1 MGRPE
6 PVVLFAQT
14 ILHSQLDEYVDEVL
28 FSEPVVITACEFLE
42 QNASPSTPNISL
54 VGATSPPSFALEV
67 FVHCDGESRFRRLCL
82 PFLYSHSSSNVLEV
96 EAIVTNHLVL
106 RGTYRSLTLVIYG
119 NTAEDLGQFNIE
131 LGLDHSLANVVSS
144 PSEGKF
150 EDLPPALRSSK
161 FKFEESLSSI
171 KPLSFQSTDLEL
183 SLEVKKILYLALKM
197 HQILNVENLIPDLG
211 SVVISAVSKYVTS
224 SNCMPHS
231 WNQDLADGS
240 SKSNL
245 DPQESNI
252 VHTEAS
258 NELFEIWK
266 NVHSI
271 AATLLGDDGF
281 AVGLEELPTTKTIFE
296 LFNNSFPYYRNCSLL
311 DLQCPSQNNWLVMS
325 LSLVLLI
332 CSSKESCFYFVDAG
346 GMEQIINLLCWKTP
360 KSTATTLLL
369 LGIVENATRHGVG
382 CEAFLGWWP
391 RSDRNSIPT
400 GSSDGYCSLLKLLLE
415 KERHD
420 IASRATY
427 VLQRLRFYEI
437 LSRYESAVIKV
448 VSNLP
453 SDELSSDRVSFLI
466 FASNELAEMSKL
478 IKICGP
484 IEDPSPE
491 AIARRIS
498 KSSHLEDSLSFK
510 ATIGLITSSKYSFLQ
525 FDTDSCLLSLIQERG
540 FFPLSAA
547 LLSSPVMHL
556 ASGPAAEILME
567 ITSSIESILLSLLF
581 CRSGLSFLLSQP
593 EATELIV
600 LSLQDG
606 KDMNKT
612 ECITLRHAFVLL
624 SKGFFCRPQEVGMIT
639 ELHLKVGSAA
649 NRLLAVPPNSDEL
662 LWVLWELC
670 AISRSDSGR
679 QALLALGYFPEAIS
693 VLLSS
698 ISSYKDL
705 DSTMIK
711 NGGSPLGLAIFHS
724 AAEILEVLVADSTAS
739 SLKSWI
745 GFAVDLHKALHSS
758 SPGSNRKDAPTRLLE
773 WIDAG
778 VIYQR
783 NGAVGLLRYSAILAS
798 GEDAHFSS
806 GNVLVSDSMDVENV
820 VADSNNTSDGQVI
833 DNLLGKLVTNKYF
846 DGVALCSTSVVQL
859 TTAFRILAF
868 ISEDKAVASSLFE
881 EGAITVIYIVLMNCK
896 SMLERLSNSY
906 DYLVDEGAELS
917 STTELLL
924 DRTHEQ
930 ALVDLMTPSLV
941 LLINLLQILH
951 GTKEQ
956 YRNKKLLTALLRLHK
971 EVSPRLAACAADLS
985 FMFPSFAVSFGV
997 VCQLITSALACWPL
1011 YNWTP
1016 GLFHCLL
1023 ENVEPTNASVPLG
1036 PKDACSLLC
1045 LLGDLFPDEG
1055 IWMWNVEVP
1064 SLSAIRSLSTATV
1077 LGPQVEKQ
1085 VNWHLRPEHV
1095 SVLLVRLMPQ
1105 LDRLA
1110 RVIDNFATSALMV
1123 IQDMLRIFIVR
1134 VASEKVECAVVLLR
1148 PIFIWLNDKVD
1159 GTSLSEGEVFK
1170 VHQLLKFITKLSE
1183 HPNGKVLLWKMG
1195 IARVLNKL
1203 LKNCSNTS
1211 YLEDKMI
1218 SERGTHRSDQL
1229 MLKWRIPLFRCL
1241 ASIFSAQPSGKEQTA
1256 IEQSSENASV
1266 EECSSIMHHLLLLC
1280 QVLPVGREML
1290 ACSMAFKEVAS
1301 SYICRTAVPLIFSQL
1316 QILNQDDEEKTESD
1330 TYHDP
1335 LNMDNWRCFTPLLK
1349 CFKQLLKYVDANNPT
1364 DYCVETVY
1372 SFILGAIA
1380 LSQYGD
1386 SLEGLIILRC
1396 LFGHPFEH
1404 SLTLKS
1410 SGDSLDES
1418 TVLVKTFEEKI
1429 SQGHDHLSSSVGK
1442 SLLNQQVQSSITLL
1456 CSILEN
1462 AGLLEDSVQMVLEGT
1477 YLPFGVVRSVVM
1489 TSRLMPSLASA
1500 SVNHES
1506 VLFFS
1511 NAWKVIADSEEPVE
1525 GEFSKRL
1532 VWELPDSSLDRQLIA
1547 GQSASRKLALGEAAS
1562 RRIKDNQTPEPTGQ
1576 FARSLNTT
1584 SASTGHA
1591 RRDTFRHRKPNTSR
1605 PPSMHV
1611 DDYVARERNIDGAS
1625 SASNIV
1631 NSTPRGTLSGRPP
1644 SIHVDEFMARQ
1655 RERQNPVPVPSGDAP
1670 QVKSQ
1675 TSLDDNVSAKAEK
1688 PRQPKADLDDDQEI
1702 DIVFDEESEPDDKLP
1717 FPQPDDN
1724 LPPPVIIGENS
1735 PGPVVEETENQQ
1747 NEKSPFSQREISIS
1761 KNNESLGADIS
1772 SRTAMPPEAN
1782 VPLERKGSVSSPAP
1796 EKRAF
1801 SDHADEPAYFS
1812 SHNKRPAEAPLQQLR
1827 PNTYQKRSAHKL
1839 SESSLS
1845 SGSHGHDHRFSR
1857 NQPPLPPMPLPT
1869 NSMPTRSPESSQ
1881 RRSTSYNTRD
1891 SARDGPPAYPSNYPL
1906 QPFEASMPT
1915 AFVGLQAQTEHALVS
1930 NGTSSSNA
1938 PNADVNFLWNNF
1950 PVNRAPMEHFSS
1962 GSSARPMAPLAQP
1975 YSTPH
1980 SAMSSGSPASHLYN
1994 QGTSVVQPNPSSS
2007 LMNDAN
2013 LGINSTSGSAI
2024 LSSFL
2029 PTFATQL
2036 LMGRPPMSSP
2046 FFGTSLQ
2053 QVQLSSGL
2061 AQTGSNPQPSVSSV
2075 QARPPPPPPL
2085 PQQPHPSQT
2094 QQHLA
2099 SLQWQQHQEQPQ
2111 SYAQNSIQSQMTLQ
2125 FQNQLPVPQMQ
2136 FYPSQQ
2142 EFAAQTLRQAGEQSQ
2157 VANQTAQADGSSQQQ
2172 REPEIDLNQFFSSP
2186 EAIQSLLSD
2195 RAKLCQLLEANP
2207 KLMQMLQER
2216 IGGSK

>member
-150 EDLPPALRSSK
+150 EDLPPALHSSK
-161 FKFEESLSSI
+161 FKFEESLSSL
-171 KPLSFQSTDLEL
+171 KPLSFQSTDLDL

-197 HQILNVENLIPDLG
+197 YQVPSVENLIPELG
-211 SVVISAVSKYVTS
+211 SVVISAVSKYVTT

-231 WNQDLADGS
+231 WNQDLADGFD
-240 SKSNL
+240 KSNL
-245 DPQESNI
+245 DPQGNNNI
-252 VHTEAS
+252 HTEVS
-258 NELFEIWK
+258 EELLEIWK
-266 NVHSI
+266 NVHSV
-271 AATLLGDDGF
+271 AATRNGDNGF
-281 AVGLEELPTTKTIFE
+281 AFVLEEIPTTKILFE
-296 LFNNSFPYYRNCSLL
+296 LFNSCFPYYRDSSLL

-346 GMEQIINLLCWKTP
+346 GMEQIVNLLCWKTP

-391 RSDRNSIPT
+391 RNDQNCIPT

-437 LSRYESAVIKV
+437 LSRYESAVVKV
-448 VSNLP
+448 VSDLP
-453 SDELSSDRVSFLI
+453 SDELSTDAVSFLI

-478 IKICGP
+478 INMCGP
-484 IEDPSPE
+484 IEDPSAV
-491 AIARRIS
+491 AIARRLS
-498 KSSHLEDSLSFK
+498 KSSLRYRFMFVISYPE
-510 ATIGLITSSKYSFLQ
+510 
-525 FDTDSCLLSLIQERG
+525 QERG

-556 ASGPAAEILME
+556 ASGPAAEILLE

-581 CRSGLSFLLSQP
+581 SRSGLSFLLSQP

-698 ISSYKDL
+698 LSSYKDL
-705 DSTMIK
+705 DSTMTK
-711 NGGSPLGLAIFHS
+711 DGGSPLGLAIFHS

-745 GFAVDLHKALHSS
+745 EFATDLHKALHSS

-820 VADSNNTSDGQVI
+820 VSDSNNTSDGQVI
-833 DNLLGKLVTNKYF
+833 DNLLGKLVANKYF

-956 YRNKKLLTALLRLHK
+956 YRNKKLLTALLRLHR

-1011 YNWTP
+1011 YNWAP

-1064 SLSAIRSLSTATV
+1064 SLSAIRSLSTGTV

-1095 SVLLVRLMPQ
+1095 AILLVRLMPQ

-1123 IQDMLRIFIVR
+1123 IQDMLRIFVVR
-1134 VASEKVECAVVLLR
+1134 VASEKIECAVVLLR

-1170 VHQLLKFITKLSE
+1170 VHQLLKFIAKLSE

-1195 IARVLNKL
+1195 VARVLKKL
-1203 LKNCSNTS
+1203 LQNCSSAS
-1211 YLEDKMI
+1211 YLEDKM
-1218 SERGTHRSDQL
+1218 SERGAHRSDQL

-1241 ASIFSAQPSGKEQTA
+1241 ASIFSAHPSTKEQTA
-1256 IEQSSENASV
+1256 IEESSENASA
-1266 EECSSIMHHLLLLC
+1266 EECSSIMHHLLVLC
-1280 QVLPVGREML
+1280 QVLPVGREMF

-1301 SYICRTAVPLIFSQL
+1301 SYICRNAVPLIFSQI
-1316 QILNQDDEEKTESD
+1316 QTPNQDDEEKNESD
-1330 TYHDP
+1330 TYHDSS
-1335 LNMDNWRCFTPLLK
+1335 NMDNWRCFIPLLK
-1349 CFKQLLKYVDANNPT
+1349 CFKRLLKYVDANHPT
-1364 DYCVETVY
+1364 DYCVQTIY

-1396 LFGHPFEH
+1396 LLGHSFDR
-1404 SLTLKS
+1404 SLTLKPTD
-1410 SGDSLDES
+1410 DSLNEGIG
-1418 TVLVKTFEEKI
+1418 LLKTFEERI
-1429 SQGHDHLSSSVGK
+1429 HQGYDDLSRSVGK
-1442 SLLNQQVQSSITLL
+1442 SLLNQVQSSITLL

-1462 AGLLEDSVQMVLEGT
+1462 SGLLEDSVQMVLEGT

-1489 TSRLMPSLASA
+1489 TSRLMPSIA
-1500 SVNHES
+1500 SVNHEY

-1525 GEFSKRL
+1525 GEFSKKL
-1532 VWELPDSSLDRQLIA
+1532 VWELPDSSLERP

-1562 RRIKDNQTPEPTGQ
+1562 RRIKDNQATEPTGQ
-1576 FARSLNTT
+1576 FTRGLSTA

-1625 SASNIV
+1625 SASNVV

-1655 RERQNPVPVPSGDAP
+1655 RERQNPVPAPSGDAP

-1675 TSLDDNVSAKAEK
+1675 TSLDDDTRAKTEK
-1688 PRQPKADLDDDQEI
+1688 LQQPKADLDDDQEI
-1702 DIVFDEESEPDDKLP
+1702 DIVFDAESESDDKLP

-1724 LPPPVIIGENS
+1724 LPPPVIVGENS
-1735 PGPVVEETENQQ
+1735 PGPVVEETENQ
-1747 NEKSPFSQREISIS
+1747 NEKSPFSHRDMPVS
-1761 KNNESLGADIS
+1761 KNSDSLGADLS
-1772 SRTAMPPEAN
+1772 SQTAMPPEAN
-1782 VPLERKGSVSSPAP
+1782 VSLERKDSVSSP
-1796 EKRAF
+1796 EKNVF
-1801 SDHADEPAYFS
+1801 SDQADEPAYIS
-1812 SHNKRPAEAPLQQLR
+1812 SRNKRPAEAPLRQLR
-1827 PNTYQKRSAHKL
+1827 PNNYQKRSPYKL
-1839 SESSLS
+1839 SESSVS
-1845 SGSHGHDHRFSR
+1845 SGSHGHDHRLSK

-1869 NSMPTRSPESSQ
+1869 YSMPTQSPDSSQ
-1881 RRSTSYNTRD
+1881 RRSSSY
-1891 SARDGPPAYPSNYPL
+1891 SARDGPPPFPSNYPV

-1915 AFVGLQAQTEHALVS
+1915 AFVGLQAQTEHALAN

-1938 PNADVNFLWNNF
+1938 PSADGNFLWNNF
-1950 PVNRAPMEHFSS
+1950 PVNRLSMEHFSS
-1962 GSSARPMAPLAQP
+1962 GSSARPMPPLP
-1975 YSTPH
+1975 PTYSVPTTQH
-1980 SAMSSGSPASHLYN
+1980 GAMSSGSPASLYN
-1994 QGTSVVQPNPSSS
+1994 QGNSVVQPSLSSS
-2007 LMNDAN
+2007 LMNEAN
-2013 LGINSTSGSAI
+2013 SVMNSALASQ
-2024 LSSFL
+2024 F
-2029 PTFATQL
+2029 
-2036 LMGRPPMSSP
+2036 LMGRPPMP
-2046 FFGTSLQ
+2046 TQFYGTSLQ
-2053 QVQLSSGL
+2053 HVQLSSGL
-2061 AQTGSNPQPSVSSV
+2061 PQNVSNPQASVSSM

-2094 QQHLA
+2094 QQHLG
-2099 SLQWQQHQEQPQ
+2099 SVQWQQHQEQAQ
-2111 SYAQNSIQSQMTLQ
+2111 SYAQSSMQPQMALQ
-2125 FQNQLPVPQMQ
+2125 FQNQIPVPQMQ
-2136 FYPSQQ
+2136 FYQSQQ
-2142 EFAAQTLRQAGEQSQ
+2142 EFAGQTMRQVGEQSQ
-2157 VANQTAQADGSSQQQ
+2157 VVNQSIQAGSSSQQQ
-2172 REPEIDLNQFFSSP
+2172 RDTDIDLQNFFSSP
-2186 EAIQSLLSD
+2186 EAIQSLLAD
-2195 RAKLCQLLEANP
+2195 RERLTDLLEKNP
-2207 KLMQMLQER
+2207 KLMNKLEAVLRQQ
-2216 IGGSK
+2216 

>member
-67 FVHCDGESRFRRLCL
+67 FVHCNGESRFRRLCL

-161 FKFEESLSSI
+161 FKFEESLSSL
-171 KPLSFQSTDLEL
+171 KPLSFRSTDLDL

-197 HQILNVENLIPDLG
+197 YQMPSVENMIPDLG
-211 SVVISAVSKYVTS
+211 SAVISAVSKYVIS

-231 WNQDLADGS
+231 WNQDLADGFDKGS
-240 SKSNL
+240 L
-245 DPQESNI
+245 DPQGSNNI
-252 VHTEAS
+252 NTEAS
-258 NELFEIWK
+258 EELLEIWK
-266 NVHSI
+266 NVHSV
-271 AATLLGDDGF
+271 AATRNGDNDF
-281 AVGLEELPTTKTIFE
+281 AFILEELPTTKILFE
-296 LFNNSFPYYRNCSLL
+296 LFNNCFPYYTNCSLL
-311 DLQCPSQNNWLVMS
+311 DLQCPSQNNWLVTS

-346 GMEQIINLLCWKTP
+346 GMEQIVNLLCWKTP

-391 RSDRNSIPT
+391 RSDQNSIPT

-427 VLQRLRFYEI
+427 LLQRLRFYEI
-437 LSRYESAVIKV
+437 LSRYESAVVKV
-448 VSNLP
+448 VSDLP
-453 SDELSSDRVSFLI
+453 SDELSPDAVSFLI

-478 IKICGP
+478 INMCGP
-484 IEDPSPE
+484 IEDPSPV

-498 KSSHLEDSLSFK
+498 KSSHLEDTLSFK
-510 ATIGLITSSKYSFLQ
+510 ATVGLITSSKYSFLQ

-581 CRSGLSFLLSQP
+581 CRPGLSFLLSQP

-698 ISSYKDL
+698 LSSYKDL
-705 DSTMIK
+705 DSTMTK
-711 NGGSPLGLAIFHS
+711 DGGSPLGLAIFHS

-745 GFAVDLHKALHSS
+745 ESATDLHKALHSS

-820 VADSNNTSDGQVI
+820 VSDSNNTSDGQVI
-833 DNLLGKLVTNKYF
+833 DNLLGKLVANKYF

-881 EGAITVIYIVLMNCK
+881 EGVITVIYIVLMNCK

-956 YRNKKLLTALLRLHK
+956 YRNKKLLTALLRLHR

-1011 YNWTP
+1011 YNWAP

-1023 ENVEPTNASVPLG
+1023 ENVETTNASVPLG

-1064 SLSAIRSLSTATV
+1064 SLSAIRSLSTGTV

-1095 SVLLVRLMPQ
+1095 AILLVRLMPQ

-1123 IQDMLRIFIVR
+1123 IQDMLRIFVVR
-1134 VASEKVECAVVLLR
+1134 VASEKIECAVVLLR

-1170 VHQLLKFITKLSE
+1170 VHQLLKFIAKLSE

-1195 IARVLNKL
+1195 VARVLKKL
-1203 LKNCSNTS
+1203 LQTCSSAS
-1211 YLEDKMI
+1211 YLEDRM
-1218 SERGTHRSDQL
+1218 SERGAHRSDQL

-1241 ASIFSAQPSGKEQTA
+1241 ASIFSAKPSSKEQTA
-1256 IEQSSENASV
+1256 IEESLENASA
-1266 EECSSIMHHLLLLC
+1266 EECSSIMHHLLVLC
-1280 QVLPVGREML
+1280 QVLPVGREMF

-1301 SYICRTAVPLIFSQL
+1301 SYICRNAVPLIFSQI
-1316 QILNQDDEEKTESD
+1316 QTPNQDDEEKNETD
-1330 TYHDP
+1330 TYHDSS
-1335 LNMDNWRCFTPLLK
+1335 NMDNWRCFTPLLK
-1349 CFKQLLKYVDANNPT
+1349 CFKRLLKYIDANHPT
-1364 DYCVETVY
+1364 DYCVQTTY

-1396 LFGHPFEH
+1396 LLGHSFDRV
-1404 SLTLKS
+1404 LTLKPAD
-1410 SGDSLDES
+1410 DSLNEGIS
-1418 TVLVKTFEEKI
+1418 LMKTFEENI
-1429 SQGHDHLSSSVGK
+1429 QQGYDDLSSSVGK
-1442 SLLNQQVQSSITLL
+1442 SLLNQVQSSITLL

-1462 AGLLEDSVQMVLEGT
+1462 SGPLEDSVQMVLEGT
-1477 YLPFGVVRSVVM
+1477 YLPFGVARSVVM
-1489 TSRLMPSLASA
+1489 TSRLMPSLASI
-1500 SVNHES
+1500 SHES
-1506 VLFFS
+1506 VIFFS
-1511 NAWKVIADSEEPVE
+1511 NAWKVFADSEEPVE

-1532 VWELPDSSLDRQLIA
+1532 VWELPDSSLERQLIP

-1562 RRIKDNQTPEPTGQ
+1562 RRIKDNQAPEPTGQ
-1576 FARSLNTT
+1576 FSRVLSTT

-1625 SASNIV
+1625 STSNIV

-1655 RERQNPVPVPSGDAP
+1655 RERQNPVPAPSGDAP

-1675 TSLDDNVSAKAEK
+1675 TSLDDNVRAKTEK
-1688 PRQPKADLDDDQEI
+1688 LQQPKADLDDDQEI
-1702 DIVFDEESEPDDKLP
+1702 DIVFDEESESDDKLP

-1724 LPPPVIIGENS
+1724 LPPPVIVGENS
-1735 PGPVVEETENQQ
+1735 PGPVVEETENQ
-1747 NEKSPFSQREISIS
+1747 NEKSPFS
-1761 KNNESLGADIS
+1761 KNSESLAADIS
-1772 SRTAMPPEAN
+1772 SRTATLPEAN
-1782 VPLERKGSVSSPAP
+1782 VSLGRKDSVSSP
-1796 EKRAF
+1796 EKTAF
-1801 SDHADEPAYFS
+1801 SDHADEPAYIS
-1812 SHNKRPAEAPLQQLR
+1812 SHNKRPAEASLRQLR
-1827 PNTYQKRSAHKL
+1827 PNNYQKRSPYKL
-1839 SESSLS
+1839 SESSIS
-1845 SGSHGHDHRFSR
+1845 SGSHGHDHRLSK
-1857 NQPPLPPMPLPT
+1857 NQPPLPPMPLP
-1869 NSMPTRSPESSQ
+1869 NSSMPIQSPDSSQ
-1881 RRSTSYNTRD
+1881 RRSSSY
-1891 SARDGPPAYPSNYPL
+1891 SARDGPPPFPSNYPV
-1906 QPFEASMPT
+1906 QPFEAIT
-1915 AFVGLQAQTEHALVS
+1915 AFVGLQAQTEHAMAN

-1938 PNADVNFLWNNF
+1938 PNADASFTWNSF
-1950 PVNRAPMEHFSS
+1950 PVNRKPMEHFSS
-1962 GSSARPMAPLAQP
+1962 GSSARPMQSLPP
-1975 YSTPH
+1975 HYSVPATQH
-1980 SAMSSGSPASHLYN
+1980 AAMSSGSPASLYN
-1994 QGTSVVQPNPSSS
+1994 QGNSGVQPSS
-2007 LMNDAN
+2007 LMNDATS
-2013 LGINSTSGSAI
+2013 GMNSASGSAM
-2024 LSSFL
+2024 LSSLL
-2029 PTFATQL
+2029 PSLASQF
-2036 LMGRPPMSSP
+2036 LMGRPPMSTQ

-2053 QVQLSSGL
+2053 HVQLSSGL
-2061 AQTGSNPQPSVSSV
+2061 PQNLSNPQPSVSSM
-2075 QARPPPPPPL
+2075 QARPPAPPL

-2094 QQHLA
+2094 QQYLG
-2099 SLQWQQHQEQPQ
+2099 SVQWQQHQEQPQ
-2111 SYAQNSIQSQMTLQ
+2111 SYAQSSMQPQMALQ
-2125 FQNQLPVPQMQ
+2125 FQNQLSVPQMQ
-2136 FYPSQQ
+2136 FYQTQQQHQQQQ
-2142 EFAAQTLRQAGEQSQ
+2142 EFAAQALRQAGEQSQ
-2157 VANQTAQADGSSQQQ
+2157 LANQSIQAGSSSQQQ
-2172 REPEIDLNQFFSSP
+2172 REREQDINLQQLFSSP
-2186 EAIQSLLSD
+2186 EAIQSLLGD
-2195 RAKLCQLLEANP
+2195 REKLTNLLETNP
-2207 KLMQMLQER
+2207 KLMQMLQDR
-2216 IGGSK
+2216 IGK

>member
-150 EDLPPALRSSK
+150 EDLPPALHSSK
-161 FKFEESLSSI
+161 FKFEESLSSL
-171 KPLSFQSTDLEL
+171 KPLSFQSTDLDL
-183 SLEVKKILYLALKM
+183 SLEVKKILYLALKLY
-197 HQILNVENLIPDLG
+197 QVPSVENLIPDLG
-211 SVVISAVSKYVTS
+211 SAVISAVSKYVTT

-231 WNQDLADGS
+231 WNQDLADGFN
-240 SKSNL
+240 KSNL
-245 DPQESNI
+245 DPQGSNNI
-252 VHTEAS
+252 HTEVS
-258 NELFEIWK
+258 EELLEIWK
-266 NVHSI
+266 NVHSV
-271 AATLLGDDGF
+271 AATRNGDNGF
-281 AVGLEELPTTKTIFE
+281 AFVLEEIPTTKILFE
-296 LFNNSFPYYRNCSLL
+296 LFNSCFPYYRDSSLL

-346 GMEQIINLLCWKTP
+346 GMEQIVNLLCWKTP

-391 RSDRNSIPT
+391 RNDQNCIPT

-427 VLQRLRFYEI
+427 LLQRLRFYEI
-437 LSRYESAVIKV
+437 LSRYESAVVKV
-448 VSNLP
+448 VSDLP
-453 SDELSSDRVSFLI
+453 SDELSTDAVSFLI

-478 IKICGP
+478 INMCGP
-484 IEDPSPE
+484 IEDPSAV
-491 AIARRIS
+491 AIARRLS
-498 KSSHLEDSLSFK
+498 KSSRLEDSLSFK
-510 ATIGLITSSKYSFLQ
+510 ATVALITSSKYSFLQ

-556 ASGPAAEILME
+556 ANGPAAEILME

-581 CRSGLSFLLSQP
+581 SRSGLSFLLSQP

-670 AISRSDSGR
+670 SISRSDSGR

-698 ISSYKDL
+698 LSSYKDL
-705 DSTMIK
+705 DSTMTK
-711 NGGSPLGLAIFHS
+711 DGGSPLGLAIFHS

-745 GFAVDLHKALHSS
+745 EFATDLHKALHSS

-820 VADSNNTSDGQVI
+820 VSDSNNTSDGQVI
-833 DNLLGKLVTNKYF
+833 DNLLGKLVANKYF
-846 DGVALCSTSVVQL
+846 DGVALSSTSVVQL

-930 ALVDLMTPSLV
+930 ALVDVMTPSLV

-956 YRNKKLLTALLRLHK
+956 YRNKKLLTALLRLHR

-1011 YNWTP
+1011 YNWAP

-1055 IWMWNVEVP
+1055 IWIWNVEVP
-1064 SLSAIRSLSTATV
+1064 SLSAIRSLSTGTV

-1095 SVLLVRLMPQ
+1095 AILLVRLMPQ

-1123 IQDMLRIFIVR
+1123 IQDMLRIFVVR
-1134 VASEKVECAVVLLR
+1134 VASEKIECAVVLLR

-1170 VHQLLKFITKLSE
+1170 VHQLLKFIAKLSE

-1195 IARVLNKL
+1195 VARVLKKL
-1203 LKNCSNTS
+1203 LQNCSSAS
-1211 YLEDKMI
+1211 YLEDKM
-1218 SERGTHRSDQL
+1218 SERGAHRSDQL

-1241 ASIFSAQPSGKEQTA
+1241 ASIFSAHPSTKEQTA
-1256 IEQSSENASV
+1256 IEESSENASA
-1266 EECSSIMHHLLLLC
+1266 EECSSIMHHLLVLC
-1280 QVLPVGREML
+1280 QVLPVGREMF

-1301 SYICRTAVPLIFSQL
+1301 SYICRNAVPLIFSQI
-1316 QILNQDDEEKTESD
+1316 QTPNQDDVEKNESD
-1330 TYHDP
+1330 YHDSS
-1335 LNMDNWRCFTPLLK
+1335 NMDNWRCFTPLLK
-1349 CFKQLLKYVDANNPT
+1349 CFKRLLKYVDANHPT
-1364 DYCVETVY
+1364 DYCVQTIY

-1386 SLEGLIILRC
+1386 SFEGLIILRC
-1396 LFGHPFEH
+1396 LLGHSFDS
-1404 SLTLKS
+1404 SLALKPTD
-1410 SGDSLDES
+1410 DSLNEGI
-1418 TVLVKTFEEKI
+1418 VLLKTFEERI
-1429 SQGHDHLSSSVGK
+1429 HQGYNDLSRPVGK
-1442 SLLNQQVQSSITLL
+1442 SLLNQVQSSITLL

-1462 AGLLEDSVQMVLEGT
+1462 SGLLEDSVQMVLEGT

-1489 TSRLMPSLASA
+1489 TSRLMPSIA
-1500 SVNHES
+1500 SVNHEY

-1511 NAWKVIADSEEPVE
+1511 NAWKFIADSEEPVE

-1532 VWELPDSSLDRQLIA
+1532 VWELPDSSLERP

-1562 RRIKDNQTPEPTGQ
+1562 RRIKDNQATEPTGQ
-1576 FARSLNTT
+1576 FTRGLSTA

-1625 SASNIV
+1625 SASNVV

-1655 RERQNPVPVPSGDAP
+1655 RERQNPVPAPSGDVP

-1675 TSLDDNVSAKAEK
+1675 TSLDDNTRAKTEK
-1688 PRQPKADLDDDQEI
+1688 LQQPKADLDDDQEI
-1702 DIVFDEESEPDDKLP
+1702 DIVFDAESESDDKLP

-1724 LPPPVIIGENS
+1724 LPPPVIVGENS
-1735 PGPVVEETENQQ
+1735 PGPVVEETENQ
-1747 NEKSPFSQREISIS
+1747 NEKSPFSHRDMPVS
-1761 KNNESLGADIS
+1761 KSSDSLGADLS
-1772 SRTAMPPEAN
+1772 SQTAMPPEAN
-1782 VPLERKGSVSSPAP
+1782 VSLERKDSVSSP
-1796 EKRAF
+1796 EKNVF
-1801 SDHADEPAYFS
+1801 SDQADEPAYIS
-1812 SHNKRPAEAPLQQLR
+1812 SRNKRPAEAPLRQLR
-1827 PNTYQKRSAHKL
+1827 PNNYQKRSPYKL
-1839 SESSLS
+1839 SESSVS
-1845 SGSHGHDHRFSR
+1845 SGSHGHDHRLSKT
-1857 NQPPLPPMPLPT
+1857 QPPLPPMPLPT
-1869 NSMPTRSPESSQ
+1869 YSMPTQSPDSSQ
-1881 RRSTSYNTRD
+1881 RRSSSY
-1891 SARDGPPAYPSNYPL
+1891 SARDGPPPYQSNYPV

-1915 AFVGLQAQTEHALVS
+1915 AFVGLQAQTEHALAN

-1938 PNADVNFLWNNF
+1938 PSADGNFLWNNF
-1950 PVNRAPMEHFSS
+1950 PVNRLSMEHLSS
-1962 GSSARPMAPLAQP
+1962 GSSARPMPPLP
-1975 YSTPH
+1975 PTYSVPATQH
-1980 SAMSSGSPASHLYN
+1980 GAMSSGSPASLYN
-1994 QGTSVVQPNPSSS
+1994 QGNSVVQPSLSSS
-2007 LMNDAN
+2007 LMNEAN
-2013 LGINSTSGSAI
+2013 SVMNSTSGSTF
-2024 LSSFL
+2024 LSSML
-2029 PTFATQL
+2029 PSFASQF
-2036 LMGRPPMSSP
+2036 LMGRPPMP
-2046 FFGTSLQ
+2046 TQFYGTSLQ
-2053 QVQLSSGL
+2053 HVQLSSSL
-2061 AQTGSNPQPSVSSV
+2061 PQNVSNPQASVSSM
-2075 QARPPPPPPL
+2075 QSRPPPPPPL

-2094 QQHLA
+2094 QQHLG
-2099 SLQWQQHQEQPQ
+2099 SVQWQQHQEQAQ
-2111 SYAQNSIQSQMTLQ
+2111 SYAQSSMQPQMALQ
-2125 FQNQLPVPQMQ
+2125 FQNQIPVPQMQ
-2136 FYPSQQ
+2136 FYQSQQ
-2142 EFAAQTLRQAGEQSQ
+2142 EFAGQTMRQVGEQSQ
-2157 VANQTAQADGSSQQQ
+2157 VMNQSIQAGSSSQQQ
-2172 REPEIDLNQFFSSP
+2172 QRDTDIDLQKFFSSP
-2186 EAIQSLLSD
+2186 EAIQSLLAD
-2195 RAKLCQLLEANP
+2195 RERLTDLLEKNP
-2207 KLMQMLQER
+2207 KLMNKLEAVLRQQ
-2216 IGGSK
+2216 